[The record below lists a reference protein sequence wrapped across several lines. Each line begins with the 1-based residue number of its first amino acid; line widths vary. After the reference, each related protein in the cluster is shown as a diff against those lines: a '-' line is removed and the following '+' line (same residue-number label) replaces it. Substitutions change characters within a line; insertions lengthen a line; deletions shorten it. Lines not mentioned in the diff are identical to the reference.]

1 MIKYYSPGFKYKDL
15 NGLVSNS
22 ITINLFEPKIGD
34 EKDSLVLCLYCKT
47 EKAANDLY
55 YFIQKSPVE
64 SILDIETSLSQNK
77 NNYWLLFL
85 EFEIVRKD
93 NGEQDIKKIARD
105 VLYLLL
111 ELKGITGIKTWFV
124 RFYGTKKYRKFSRKL
139 LTRYLRLLYQNTQ
152 DS

>member
-15 NGLVSNS
+15 EGLVSNS
-22 ITINLFEPKIGD
+22 ITINLFEPKIGT

-47 EKAANDLY
+47 EKCADDLY

-64 SILDIETSLSQNK
+64 SIIDIEISLSQNK
-77 NNYWLLFL
+77 NNFWLLFV
-85 EFEIVRKD
+85 EFEIEFEDGKP
-93 NGEQDIKKIARD
+93 NIKKISRD

-124 RFYGTKKYRKFSRKL
+124 RFYGTKKYRKFSRSLLTKYLKL
-139 LTRYLRLLYQNTQ
+139 LYVKKYNIK
-152 DS
+152 